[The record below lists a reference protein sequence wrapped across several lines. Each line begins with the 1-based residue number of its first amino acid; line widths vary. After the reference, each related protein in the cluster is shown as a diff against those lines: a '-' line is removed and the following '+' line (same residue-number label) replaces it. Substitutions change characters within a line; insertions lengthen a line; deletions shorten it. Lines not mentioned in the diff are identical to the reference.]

1 MLLSSNPM
9 PLSEILKPIIS
20 FIVLFI
26 PSTGAI
32 SCGSRIILISILP
45 LKSSRSILSS
55 IAYIEFTTASNKG
68 ISGCVFGKSK
78 FLTLPARSIVNPAIT
93 ASYISIQVIDIKI
106 LPQSLPNVHLPYF
119 LQTRYY

>member
-1 MLLSSNPM
+1 M

-20 FIVLFI
+20 LIVLFI

-55 IAYIEFTTASNKG
+55 IAYIEFTTASNNG

-93 ASYISIQVIDIKI
+93 ASYISIKVIDIKT